1 MFDLS
6 KLGFDFPPGITFK
19 PPATDEMI
27 KELEQHYQHALP
39 DELKVIFKKYH
50 GGCPEADALI
60 MQYPEDEFSGELE
73 VSRFL
78 TLDALTQKSLN
89 IK

>member
-1 MFDLS
+1 
-6 KLGFDFPPGITFK
+6 
-19 PPATDEMI
+19 MI

-50 GGCPEADALI
+50 GGCPETFLLEVTL
-60 MQYPEDEFSGELE
+60 PEDEIPGEME

-78 TLDALTQKSLN
+78 TF
-89 IK
+89 I